1 MKKHNGMRPH
11 DIAILLKIASK
22 GQEPWLMK
30 DLAQELFISPSEVS
44 ESLHRS
50 VRAKLL
56 GSDKKHLNKLAL
68 LEFLKFGLSYVF
80 PLRSG
85 PISRGIKTAI
95 SAPPLDRDIL
105 SDDQFVWTYGEGT
118 SQGQSLEP
126 LHPKTPEACLQDSKY
141 YELMALTDTLRIGR
155 AREKSLAYNY
165 LKQSIESA

>member
-1 MKKHNGMRPH
+1 MRPH

-44 ESLHRS
+44 ESLHSS

-56 GSDKKHLNKLAL
+56 SSDKKHLNKLAL
-68 LEFLKFGLSYVF
+68 LEFLKSGLPYVF

-105 SDDQFVWTYGEGT
+105 SDDQFIWTYGGRE
-118 SQGQSLEP
+118 QAKDNHLSLFT
-126 LHPKTPEACLQDSKY
+126 PKPQKLVFKILNIT
-141 YELMALTDTLRIGR
+141 
-155 AREKSLAYNY
+155 N
-165 LKQSIESA
+165 